1 MPEMEDVA
9 KVAEDSSEMVSR
21 LINSKA
27 YVNADT
33 KAKVHKAMEQLND
46 HPNGMEQG
54 LFNGRSKMIALFV
67 PDIIN
72 PFFPELAR
80 GVEDFTNQQGYTF
93 LLCNTDNNPAKEEAY
108 MHALKQKSV
117 DGMIVVSSTISEEH
131 VKESNIPIIALDRIL
146 NANLS
151 SITVKN
157 RKGARTAVQHL
168 KSLGCHRIAHICG
181 PENASN
187 TLDRLGGF
195 LDEVK
200 EEPWFLS
207 SYVQAG
213 GYNYSMA
220 VQVTKE
226 LLVNHPEIDG
236 IFAANDLMGAGVLRA
251 AQELGFHVPEDLAVV
266 AFDGIRLSETTSPTL
281 TTMVQPI
288 YEIGRRAAEIL
299 IHHIN
304 NPHDAIQAEEF
315 KVELVQ
321 RESTQVKR

>member
-1 MPEMEDVA
+1 MPTMENVA
-9 KVAEDSSEMVSR
+9 KAAVVSAEMVSR
-21 LINSKA
+21 IINSKA
-27 YVNADT
+27 YVNTDT
-33 KAKVHKAMEQLND
+33 KEKVYKVIDQINER
-46 HPNGMEQG
+46 PNGVEQR
-54 LFNGRSKMIALFV
+54 LFKGRSKMIALFV
-67 PDIIN
+67 PDIMN

-80 GVEDFTNQQGYTF
+80 GVEDFMNQNGYTF
-93 LLCNTDNNPAKEEAY
+93 VLCNTDNNPAKEEAY

-131 VKESNIPIIALDRIL
+131 VRESNIPIIALDRIL

-157 RKGARTAVQHL
+157 RKGARKAVQHL

-207 SYVQAG
+207 SYIQAG

-220 VQVTKE
+220 VQATKE
-226 LLVNHPEIDG
+226 LLVSHPEIDG

-251 AQELGFHVPEDLAVV
+251 SQELGFHVPEDLAVV
-266 AFDGIRLSETTSPTL
+266 AFDGIKLSETTSPTL

-299 IHHIN
+299 DHQIKH
-304 NPHDAIQAEEF
+304 PEDTIQAEEF

-321 RESTQVKR
+321 RESTQIKR